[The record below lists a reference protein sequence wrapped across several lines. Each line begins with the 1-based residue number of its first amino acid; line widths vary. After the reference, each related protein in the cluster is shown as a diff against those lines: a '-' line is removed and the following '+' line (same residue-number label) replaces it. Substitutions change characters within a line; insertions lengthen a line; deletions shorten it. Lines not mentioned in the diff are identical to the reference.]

1 MPGTNHTRAQ
11 TQKWMKP
18 AAACLGILIALGLA
32 AIGYKF
38 RHFSISDA
46 PPSTAAQSQIF
57 PPVKEE
63 ELDYYVPHERL
74 GHVHVANVSR
84 VMEWPEHPDGV
95 LTMKVNDLGFREDAE
110 TRVEKDARTYRILV
124 TGDSHMDGVV
134 NNSESFANRL
144 ESSLNTSFDARNFDV
159 INAGVGYYGPHNYAA
174 LIKELAYLKPDMYIV
189 VFYTGNDFSD
199 GILTAQMRG
208 QVVIPPRP
216 QGYYQ
221 LLHNVTMTIPGPVG
235 QALNQA
241 YFIRTFPSLEA
252 EAVEIAYRELMDV
265 VKFCDANQIELIVM
279 TLPTKCD
286 FPPQSPDL
294 AWIRS
299 CKLLDLPV
307 EEVVINRRMGES
319 FLARLDESGVRT
331 LDPFP
336 KMLASGEQ
344 LYWELDY
351 HVNHTGHNML
361 AEIFL
366 DQFRAIFQDLTPIQ
380 N

>member
-1 MPGTNHTRAQ
+1 
-11 TQKWMKP
+11 MKP

-32 AIGYKF
+32 AIAYKF
-38 RHFSISDA
+38 RQIAISDA
-46 PPSTAAQSQIF
+46 PPRTVSPSQIF

-74 GHVHVANVSR
+74 GHVHVPNISR

-95 LTMKVNDLGFREDAE
+95 LTMKVNNLGFREDAD
-110 TRVEKDARTYRILV
+110 TLVEKDARTYRILL

-144 ESSLNTSFDARNFDV
+144 EASLNSSFATRHFDV

-174 LIKELAYLKPDMYIV
+174 LIKELAYLKPDMYLV
-189 VFYTGNDFSD
+189 VLYTGNDFSD

-221 LLHNVTMTIPGPVG
+221 LLHSVTMSIPGPVG
-235 QALNQA
+235 QALNQV
-241 YFIRTFPSLEA
+241 YFIRTFPLLEA

-265 VKFCDANQIELIVM
+265 AKFCGANNIELIVM

-286 FPPQSPDL
+286 FPAESPDL

-319 FLARLDESGVRT
+319 FLARLGESGVRT

-336 KMLASGEQ
+336 TMLASGEQ

-361 AEIFL
+361 AQIFL
-366 DQFRAIFQDLTPIQ
+366 DQFRTMFQDLKPIQ